1 LDHIKSRRN
10 WRYAT
15 DTTMKP
21 DAVAMLSSVI
31 ILILRRHTMAIGRR
45 RLRCFR
51 WRNRHRERRQSQC
64 EQE

>member
-1 LDHIKSRRN
+1 
-10 WRYAT
+10 
-15 DTTMKP
+15 MKP

-45 RLRCFR
+45 RFRCFR